1 MRIAHCQSET
11 WVGEFEHNLK
21 RVGEGLSRAEA
32 ERAEIVS
39 FPECFLTGYPDTEAA
54 ARRGA
59 FTVDSAEMMK
69 VLDLTNRFDP
79 TLIVGFNERRGDD
92 LYNTA
97 LVAHRGHLLGIYSK
111 CAAYQKFHKQ
121 GRTFPVFERSGV
133 KFGVIICADGGYI
146 EPARILALK
155 GARIIF
161 APHFNV
167 IGADGVLAHFMKVR
181 SDHTARA
188 IENSVWFVRGNNVVL
203 DPAKSGLE
211 RGPGV
216 GYGDSYIMDPGGEI
230 VVRSRRHVEDFIIA
244 DVEATRGPDMFWGMS
259 KSAWSHREFGP
270 LLDQAMKESPY
281 TENRSGG

>member
-1 MRIAHCQSET
+1 MRIAHCQFET

-21 RVGEGLSRAEA
+21 RVEEGLARAEA

-39 FPECFLTGYPDTEAA
+39 FPECFLTGYPDTEDPAH
-54 ARRGA
+54 RGA
-59 FTVDSAEMMK
+59 FTVDSAELMK

-79 TLIVGFNERRGDD
+79 TLIVGFNELRGAD

-161 APHFNV
+161 APHFNS
-167 IGADGVLAHFMKVR
+167 ISGDGVLTHFMKVR

-203 DPAKSGLE
+203 DPAKSGLSYQ
-211 RGPGV
+211 GV
-216 GYGDSYIMDPGGEI
+216 GYGDSYILDPGGEI
-230 VVRSRRHVEDFIIA
+230 VVRSRRHVEDFIVA
-244 DVEATRGPDMFWGMS
+244 DIDATRGPDMFWGMS
-259 KSAWSHREFGP
+259 KSAWSHREFGA

-281 TENRSGG
+281 VGNRSGG

>member
-1 MRIAHCQSET
+1 MRIAHCQFET

-21 RVGEGLSRAEA
+21 RVEEGLSRAEA

-39 FPECFLTGYPDTEAA
+39 FPECFLTGYPNTEAV

-59 FTVDSAEMMK
+59 FAVDSAQLAK
-69 VLDLTNRFDP
+69 VLDLTSRFDP
-79 TLIVGFNERRGDD
+79 TLIVGFNELRGSD

-97 LVAHRGHLLGIYSK
+97 LIAHRGHLLGTYSK
-111 CAAYQKFHKQ
+111 CAAYQRFHKQ

-155 GARIIF
+155 GARIVF
-161 APHFNV
+161 APHFNA
-167 IGADGVLAHFMKVR
+167 IEGDGLLRHFMKVR

-188 IENSVWFVRGNNVVL
+188 IENSIWFVRGNNVVL
-203 DPAKSGLE
+203 DAGKSGSTN
-211 RGPGV
+211 PGV

-230 VVRSRRHVEDFIIA
+230 VVRSRRHLEDFIIA
-244 DVEATRGPDMFWGMS
+244 DVDASRGPDMSWGMS
-259 KSAWSHREFGP
+259 KSAWSHREFGGF
-270 LLDQAMKESPY
+270 LDEAMKESPY
-281 TENRSGG
+281 AGNGRGD